1 MVLARVLLRALG
13 AKALYECYIAD
24 SLTRVVSSVFVCLF
38 FCLIAVAPPP
48 PPPPPSLCVS
58 GSGSMS
64 LSVCLSVS
72 SSFFLFSFFNFSSS
86 FYSTLFRL
94 TWRGVLKKL
103 SSRLHQ
109 RMLRCL
115 SWASTTRSTPK
126 TRWWSAMLPVPP
138 TAWLLWPRSSIRSSV
153 LRKAWWPL
161 STPPLRHR
169 KLWMGPQA
177 RWGQVQEIMQTLYEC

>member
-24 SLTRVVSSVFVCLF
+24 SLTRVVSSVFVFVFLLSYRSC
-38 FCLIAVAPPP
+38 PPP
-48 PPPPPSLCVS
+48 PLSLCV
-58 GSGSMS
+58 SGSMS

-72 SSFFLFSFFNFSSS
+72 SSFFLFSFFNFSFS

-94 TWRGVLKKL
+94 TWRGVLKKW

-177 RWGQVQEIMQTLYEC
+177 RWGQVQEIMQALYEC